1 MIKILSTLQIKGY
14 FLSFIKRIYPKK
26 QLLIGS
32 HKLRRKQKR
41 ILWKRTVKGDVYSWG
56 FEQAEEEAW
65 GSFLAPIPLLAIG
78 AMPSLWGWGAEMRQG
93 DTAVPLTPTPSTSST
108 QCALHSSPHLPH
120 CCVIYLLASHLLEW
134 VAGGFA
140 VLLTTVSAPH
150 SGCVLIFVEWMDPFR
165 PLWSFRLYRGQEH
178 WERRSQGGDGK
189 GNSHPATVGIFSDR
203 GAPYHGGLPSPPPA
217 DPPTLQGD
225 DCRAPQSLAG
235 SPVARTSHPSS
246 ASAALPEPGVVPWAK
261 RTIWADGLENSIV
274 WTFSFNS
281 KIVWFHSGLSL

>member
-93 DTAVPLTPTPSTSST
+93 DTAVPLTPTP
-108 QCALHSSPHLPH
+108 QHVLHSVCSPQL
-120 CCVIYLLASHLLEW
+120 
-134 VAGGFA
+134 
-140 VLLTTVSAPH
+140 SAP
-150 SGCVLIFVEWMDPFR
+150 
-165 PLWSFRLYRGQEH
+165 
-178 WERRSQGGDGK
+178 
-189 GNSHPATVGIFSDR
+189 
-203 GAPYHGGLPSPPPA
+203 
-217 DPPTLQGD
+217 
-225 DCRAPQSLAG
+225 
-235 SPVARTSHPSS
+235 
-246 ASAALPEPGVVPWAK
+246 AAL
-261 RTIWADGLENSIV
+261 LCHLS
-274 WTFSFNS
+274 
-281 KIVWFHSGLSL
+281 SGLSPTRMGGRRFRCLINHRISPTQWVCAYFCWVNGPVQASVIF